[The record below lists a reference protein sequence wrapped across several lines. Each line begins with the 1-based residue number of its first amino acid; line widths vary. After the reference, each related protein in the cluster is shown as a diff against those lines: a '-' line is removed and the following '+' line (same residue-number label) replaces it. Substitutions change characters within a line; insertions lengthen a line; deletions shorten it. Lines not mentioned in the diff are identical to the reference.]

1 MKKLFVFALLS
12 LMLTACVGPMTPIRD
27 ARDDQAG
34 LVYGYFTGDLGTPN
48 ITLYNKKTKVMAPWM
63 KGNVPA
69 HTFSNGLIVFDN
81 VEPGEYWIHGF
92 GVGQTSYS
100 LGQHRIEVKVG
111 PGEVKFLGSYR
122 YSHKSGLMSREFT
135 LHRVD
140 EPSHRTVLQWAV
152 DATADTDWA
161 PRLRQRLGTL

>member
-1 MKKLFVFALLS
+1 MKKLIALVAAS
-12 LMLTACVGPMTPIRD
+12 LMLTACVGPMAPIRD
-27 ARDDQAG
+27 ASDHNAG

-100 LGQHRIEVKVG
+100 LGQQRIEVKVG
-111 PGEVKFLGSYR
+111 PGEVKFLGAYR
-122 YSHKSGLMSREFT
+122 YEHKPGLLSREFT
-135 LHRVD
+135 LRRVD
-140 EPSHRTVLQWAV
+140 QPSHRTVLQWAV
-152 DATADTDWA
+152 EATADTDWA
-161 PRLRQRLGTL
+161 PRLRQRLKTL

>member
-1 MKKLFVFALLS
+1 MKKLFILALVS
-12 LMLTACVGPMTPIRD
+12 LILTACVGPMTPIRD
-27 ARDDQAG
+27 ARDDQAA

-100 LGQHRIEVKVG
+100 LGQHRIEVIVR

-122 YSHKSGLMSREFT
+122 YAHKPGLMSREFT
-135 LHRVD
+135 LQRVD
-140 EPSHRTVLQWAV
+140 KPSHRTVLQWAV
-152 DATADTDWA
+152 EATADTDWS
-161 PRLRQRLGTL
+161 PRLRRRLETL

>member
-1 MKKLFVFALLS
+1 MKKSIVIILTAFV
-12 LMLTACVGPMTPIRD
+12 LTACVGPMTPIRD
-27 ARDDQAG
+27 AKDDQAG
-34 LVYGYFTGDLGTPN
+34 LVYGYFTGDMGTPN

-69 HTFSNGLIVFDN
+69 HTFSSGLIVFDN

-122 YSHKSGLMSREFT
+122 YANKPGLMSREFT

-140 EPSHRTVLQWAV
+140 KPSHRTVLQWAV
-152 DATADTDWA
+152 EATADTDWA
-161 PRLRQRLGTL
+161 PRLRRRLETL